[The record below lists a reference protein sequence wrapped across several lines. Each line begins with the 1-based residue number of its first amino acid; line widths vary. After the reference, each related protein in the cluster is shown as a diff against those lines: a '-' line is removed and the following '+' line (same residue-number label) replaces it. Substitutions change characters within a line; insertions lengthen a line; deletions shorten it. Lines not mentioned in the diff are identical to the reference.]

1 MNWKLAESTVVK
13 TCFGRTKIFSVMPKR
28 KFDQRARNLAK
39 NEPRMPVCWDLCHLV
54 GVPPS
59 IPTPPH
65 PDVNEEEVTPTHLNP
80 AFEQELSCGPTI
92 PLMDQSTSSSIS
104 TSSTSP
110 DHNSEEDTPP
120 SNPYDG
126 YYGDDVNPLVP
137 PAFVD
142 IELEDEPVSE
152 KLFLPAQNE
161 CGFIPSDSLC
171 LGVELLNMCMHAK
184 VPLDFYERVLRLFKN
199 HALLHVDDDHKT
211 TWKSIPSTR
220 DNLLKQLKSQI
231 PCAQPT
237 CFAVTSTHDI
247 VPKFPFME
255 QLVDL
260 FSTPFFQDIGACCVN
275 ADEESRF
282 SQYQPPVGE
291 GLSELMGAKWYQ
303 ETYALRIGDHPL
315 HLDAVSGKYY
325 HNWLCPLVGYN
336 DKIAV
341 SAMEGSYSLEPMMFS
356 LGVLRREIR
365 EQESAWRHLGFIPSR
380 SEKKKRKQLPG
391 VQAEQALAFTHEC
404 LSILLEDVVA
414 LQKEPPLLTLNLF
427 GKQYNIRLILE
438 VAFVIGDQLSQDT
451 HCCRK
456 KSNSGGAG
464 RAHRSCLTSY
474 ISATK
479 IQPEGCTEVPKKVLD
494 SLCHIIW
501 QYEDGD
507 KQNEYLLQKLP
518 LVHTKQLK
526 QKIITLMKTRCQV
539 ARDILSKVFTLYPVH
554 NAWSDISFGANEN
567 GIHRAA
573 VDDPMHYNASGLFA
587 YLGKI
592 AFGGLKPAE
601 AEMLEGYMREDF
613 SVRSSVRYDLPRGK
627 FTAGFTNCTLLTS
640 NEKVG
645 IMHALYLSLGTPRVA
660 SIYQISILRQQ
671 QKYADLSCFGSSV
684 QTSLSTD
691 DIPKVDDKYF
701 FKKSKVLGAE
711 SMERGH
717 QDVKAMLKSLDRIGL
732 LRSLEEVIPSFDELH
747 TEYLLQI
754 IWDRLHVPEIND
766 PDMLVI
772 PPQAPLDYPTVNVT
786 SLKRTT
792 KVLHRKLRQVPDG
805 PRKGKKNLPI
815 PTVIQSKMEKHGY
828 KKPKVIG
835 NGDTTCIL
843 TDVKG
848 FRDVLHSVLS
858 FYGLVHEFHELDPQF
873 HEDLPNLKVS
883 LDNLLSGIFSRIYRG
898 DNSVDVQTCKC
909 HAHFHL
915 TWTIEYFGAPMGF
928 DAAKGERN
936 LKFWAKE
943 ISQTARKCGQ
953 AIFIAQTSQRVA
965 DHLVLQRMNSVM
977 LAHVKLKTACSPV
990 QGGGEDLPTWGYTRK
1005 KHHMLYN
1012 MGDNDAEMVEYNKTK
1027 AVDPFVHLTQSICT
1041 VLKDTHGPTGNVRIW
1056 KEIKLDFGKD
1066 QGHNFVRAF
1075 FHFDS
1080 YGKFFDWVQVKLELG
1095 EDGYTPAKVLLLY
1108 RTEGDEDRALVW
1120 MALQAT
1126 ATELR
1131 QETNISA
1138 RWKMDLIA
1146 ATGLPNIVSISTD
1159 DITRSILVHEHW
1171 KCINQNHL
1179 PITELQPWSNT
1190 SMFVIDESYD
1200 RYSWCLNF
1208 VDKDRW

>member
-1 MNWKLAESTVVK
+1 
-13 TCFGRTKIFSVMPKR
+13 MPKR
-28 KFDQRARNLAK
+28 KFDQRARNSAK
-39 NEPRMPVCWDLCHLV
+39 NEPRKPVCWDLCQLV

-59 IPTPPH
+59 LSTPPH
-65 PDVNEEEVTPTHLNP
+65 HGHAGVNDGVTPTLLNP
-80 AFEQELSCGPTI
+80 TLEDSLNRRAFDQESSCGPTV
-92 PLMDQSTSSSIS
+92 PLMDQSTSSSIG

-110 DHNSEEDTPP
+110 STDDTSEVTPP

-126 YYGDDVNPLVP
+126 YYQDDVNPLV

-142 IELEDEPVSE
+142 IELEDAPVSE
-152 KLFLPAQNE
+152 MFLPAQNE

-231 PCAQPT
+231 PCVQPT
-237 CFAVTSTHDI
+237 CYAVTSTHDI

-255 QLVDL
+255 QLIDL

-275 ADEESRF
+275 PDEESRF
-282 SQYQPPVGE
+282 LQYKPPVGE

-315 HLDAVSGKYY
+315 HLDQDSGKYY

-391 VQAEQALAFTHEC
+391 MQAEQALAFTHEC

-414 LQKEPPLLTLNLF
+414 MQKEPPLLTLNLF
-427 GKQYNIRLILE
+427 GKQYNIRLIVE

-464 RAHRSCLTSY
+464 RAHRSCLTSF

-479 IQPEGCTEVPKKVLD
+479 IQPEGCTVVSKKVLD
-494 SLCHIIW
+494 SLCDIIW
-501 QYEDGD
+501 QYEDCD

-518 LVHTKQLK
+518 QVHTQRLK
-526 QKIITLMKTRCQV
+526 KKIIMLMKTRCQV
-539 ARDILSKVFTLYPVH
+539 ARDILEKVFTLYPVH
-554 NAWSDISFGANEN
+554 NAWSDVSFGSNEN

-592 AFGGLKPAE
+592 AFGGLRPAE

-627 FTAGFTNCTLLTS
+627 FTTGFTNCTLLTS

-660 SIYQISILRQQ
+660 EIYQISILRQQ
-671 QKYADLSCFGSSV
+671 QKYADLSCFDVCSPV
-684 QTSLSTD
+684 QTSSFSSD
-691 DIPKVDDKYF
+691 YIPKVEDQYF

-711 SMERGH
+711 SMKRGYH
-717 QDVKAMLKSLDRIGL
+717 DVKAMLKSLDTIGL
-732 LRSLEEVIPSFDELH
+732 LRAMEEVIPSFDELH

-754 IWDRLHVPEIND
+754 IWDRLHVPQINV

-772 PPQAPLDYPTVNVT
+772 PPDVPLDYPMVNGT
-786 SLKRTT
+786 SMYRTT
-792 KVLHRKLRQVPDG
+792 KELHRKLRQVPVRSRIG
-805 PRKGKKNLPI
+805 IKNSPI
-815 PTVIQSKMEKHGY
+815 PTVIQSNMEKHWY
-828 KKPKVIG
+828 NKPKVSG
-835 NGDTTCIL
+835 TGDTTCIL

-873 HEDLPNLKVS
+873 HADLPNVKVA
-883 LDNLLSGIFSRIYRG
+883 LDELLSSVFSRIYRG

-943 ISQTARKCGQ
+943 ISKTARKCGQ

-965 DHLVLQRMNSVM
+965 DHLVLQRMNSIM
-977 LAHVKLKTACSPV
+977 LAHVKFKTACPQATTIQAS
-990 QGGGEDLPTWGYTRK
+990 GEDLPKWGYTRK

-1012 MGDNDAEMVEYNKTK
+1012 MEHNEAVMVEYNQTK
-1027 AVDPFVHLTQSICT
+1027 AVDPFVHLTESIRT
-1041 VLKDTHGPTGNVRIW
+1041 VLQATHGPTGNVRIW
-1056 KEIKLDFGKD
+1056 KEIKLYFGKD

-1080 YGKFFDWVQVKLELG
+1080 YGKFFDWVQVKLDLG

-1108 RTEGDEDRALVW
+1108 RTEADEDRALVW
-1120 MALQAT
+1120 MALRAT
-1126 ATELR
+1126 VTELR

-1159 DITRSILVHEHW
+1159 DINRCILVHEHW

-1179 PITELQPWSNT
+1179 PITELQPGSNT

-1208 VDKDRW
+1208 IDKDRW